1 MQKTAREFAQEV
13 LKPVVAEADAL
24 TDTQQAFVMM
34 KDAYK
39 EAYRLGFAMGFLPK
53 EYLITTQAKRN
64 LSSRSGIGG
73 VLSAT

>member
-1 MQKTAREFAQEV
+1 MAIDFTLTAEQRALQKTAREFAQEV

-53 EYLITTQAKRN
+53 EY
-64 LSSRSGIGG
+64 GG
-73 VLSAT
+73 W